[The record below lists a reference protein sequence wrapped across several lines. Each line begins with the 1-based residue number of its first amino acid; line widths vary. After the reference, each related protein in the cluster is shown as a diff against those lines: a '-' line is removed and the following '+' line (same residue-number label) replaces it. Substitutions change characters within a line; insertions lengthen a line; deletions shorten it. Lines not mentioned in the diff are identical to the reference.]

1 MHFCNFL
8 RGGGVLPSESI
19 LNNPRLGPMTPRSSI
34 STLLGNSK
42 NMKLTSINFRGE
54 NRTLIFL
61 VALGFVLAHSATIAL
76 VGISNPI
83 LDPNSFRQTQ
93 TALSVYWI
101 MHDGIS
107 LAYETPVLGYPW
119 SIPMEFPIY
128 QWIVAL
134 FGVVGIPIEIAGRL
148 VSYSFFIAC
157 LWPIWMIFR
166 FMKLKTEIFLITAIL
181 FLSSPLYLHFSRTV
195 MIESLALFLAALW
208 LALLMALLTMPKATW
223 SNFIAVVVA
232 GTLAGLTKITTLLP
246 FYFLAGLFFLDRAYS
261 SWRERQI
268 SDHWK
273 TFAFAFVA
281 CAIPIVITYAWVVYA
296 DAIKAAGNP
305 FGQDLTST
313 ALMTWNFGTIR
324 QRLTPTFWEDIVGHR
339 VLNDLFG
346 YGAIFAVLAAGTIL
360 TNSRYVMQM
369 LGVGFAFLIP
379 FLLFTNLHW
388 VHRYYQYAN
397 GVFLIILVGLAITNL
412 FEANRTRLGITVLA
426 LIVAGQIAYFYVH
439 FASYRTA
446 DYSRNATLRLATL
459 ARSLTS
465 ENQSLL
471 VIWPAWS
478 SEVPFYSQR
487 KSLVVSSV
495 PQLLRAELMQRVF
508 DNPQSFLGDYPL
520 GGIAYC
526 KDTLRDRVSEEKLG
540 LIAAFLSGRKVLGRD
555 GDCELLSASRFE
567 MPSQGM

>member
-1 MHFCNFL
+1 
-8 RGGGVLPSESI
+8 
-19 LNNPRLGPMTPRSSI
+19 
-34 STLLGNSK
+34 
-42 NMKLTSINFRGE
+42 MKLTSINLRGE
-54 NRTLIFL
+54 NRTFILL
-61 VALGFVLAHSATIAL
+61 VALGLVLAHSATIAL
-76 VGISNPI
+76 VGISKPI

-93 TALSVYWI
+93 TALSAYWI

-195 MIESLALFLAALW
+195 MIESLALFLATLW
-208 LALLMALLTMPKATW
+208 LALLIALLTTPKATW
-223 SNFIAVVVA
+223 SNFIAVIVT
-232 GTLAGLTKITTLLP
+232 GTLAGLIKITTLLP
-246 FYFLAGLFFLDRAYS
+246 FYFLAGLFFLDRAYI

-268 SDHWK
+268 SDRWK
-273 TFAFAFVA
+273 TFAFAIVA

-324 QRLTPTFWEDIVGHR
+324 QRLTSTFWEDIVGHR

-346 YGAIFAVLAAGTIL
+346 YGAIFAVLVAGTIL
-360 TNSRYVMQM
+360 TNSRYVVQM
-369 LGVGFAFLIP
+369 LGAGFAFLIP
-379 FLLFTNLHW
+379 FLLFTNLHE

-412 FEANRTRLGITVLA
+412 FDADRTRLGITVLA

-459 ARSLTS
+459 ARTLTS
-465 ENQSLL
+465 KNQSLL

-487 KSLVVSSV
+487 KSLVLSTV
-495 PQLLRAELMQRVF
+495 PQLLRVELMQRVF

-526 KDTLRDRVSEEKLG
+526 KDTLRDRVSEEKSA
-540 LIAAFLSGRKVLGRD
+540 LIATFLSGRQVLGRD
-555 GDCELLSASRFE
+555 GDCELLSASR
-567 MPSQGM
+567 